1 MSVWGKIIGGVGGFA
16 IGGPIGALIGAV
28 AGHAVDKAR
37 GQGEEPEDATK
48 SVAFSI
54 ATIAL
59 GAKMAKADGRVTRDE
74 VDAFK
79 QVFRVPPEEVAQVSK
94 FFDQARKDSR
104 GFEPYARQ
112 VTGMFADNPAV
123 LGAFHLS
130 VITGRWCRSS
140 GRSHYLRSVSNIFG
154 LDNLRS
160 RASPPWRRGHIRSYK
175 ILGVERTISDDD
187 LKTAYRALVRENH
200 PDKLIAEGLPEELV
214 ELANEAPYKRCTTNF
229 RRSWAELGHLL
240 DVMSVSGLDIIDY
253 PSPTSTND
261 RTVSPSTC
269 WFFTIRA
276 CRRAKRRWR
285 GLPISNTKS
294 VHIT

>member
-48 SVAFSI
+48 SVAFTI

-74 VDAFK
+74 IDAFK
-79 QVFRVPPEEVAQVSK
+79 RVFRVPPEEVAQVSK

-112 VTGMFADNPAV
+112 VAGMFADNPAV
-123 LGAFHLS
+123 LEELLYCLS
-130 VITGRWCRSS
+130 VIAKADGVVHPAEVT
-140 GRSHYLRSVSNIFG
+140 YLRSVSNIFG
-154 LDNLRS
+154 LDDHAFERITTIS
-160 RASPPWRRGHIRSYK
+160 GGVDPSDPYK
-175 ILGVERTISDDD
+175 ILGVERTTSDKD

-214 ELANEAPYKRCTTNF
+214 ELANEKLA
-229 RRSWAELGHLL
+229 A
-240 DVMSVSGLDIIDY
+240 I
-253 PSPTSTND
+253 ND
-261 RTVSPSTC
+261 AYDQIS
-269 WFFTIRA
+269 A
-276 CRRAKRRWR
+276 DR
-285 GLPISNTKS
+285 GLN
-294 VHIT
+294 

>member
-48 SVAFSI
+48 SVAFTI

-79 QVFRVPPEEVAQVSK
+79 RVFRVPPEEVTQVSK

-112 VTGMFADNPAV
+112 VAGMFADNPAV
-123 LGAFHLS
+123 LEELLYCLS
-130 VITGRWCRSS
+130 VIAKADSVVHPAEVT
-140 GRSHYLRSVSNIFG
+140 YLRSVSNIFG
-154 LDNLRS
+154 LDDHAFERIKRPRYMSSFWLAPRAKSLGCTQKS
-160 RASPPWRRGHIRSYK
+160 RASTSRANVGFSPSPPRDFASGMLAK
-175 ILGVERTISDDD
+175 F
-187 LKTAYRALVRENH
+187 YRI
-200 PDKLIAEGLPEELV
+200 K
-214 ELANEAPYKRCTTNF
+214 
-229 RRSWAELGHLL
+229 GHL
-240 DVMSVSGLDIIDY
+240 
-253 PSPTSTND
+253 
-261 RTVSPSTC
+261 
-269 WFFTIRA
+269 RA
-276 CRRAKRRWR
+276 RIASSFH
-285 GLPISNTKS
+285 LL
-294 VHIT
+294 